1 MPKGPRVR
9 ALDSAS
15 AQEVCMFDS
24 LDEQMAKDESKVIS
38 PRERIIRWLIY
49 VIAAVLIF
57 GGLIVG
63 VRSLG

>member
-1 MPKGPRVR
+1 MPVGAKFAPIRSLGPGG
-9 ALDSAS
+9 S
-15 AQEVCMFDS
+15 MFDS
-24 LDEQMAKDESKVIS
+24 LEEQMAKDENKVSS
-38 PRERIIRWLIY
+38 PRERAMRWLIY